1 MSAVHSLRTT
11 VESRYQWVI
20 VIVLS
25 ITCTISFGIL
35 FYSFTVFVEP
45 MEADLG
51 WSKAEITGAY
61 TVTMLV
67 SALSAAAIGRWID
80 RFGAKWLMTVGSVAA
95 CVLMLGWA
103 AVESVPAFYML
114 WFGLGIVSGAV
125 FYEPAFAL
133 IFRWF
138 PTHRSRAL
146 TVITF
151 IAGFASVIFI
161 PLSGALVDS
170 LGWRAALV
178 ALAVIMAVVTI
189 PIHAFVL
196 RDRELEDTPETP
208 ALPPI
213 RLTPAEAYRRPD
225 FWWLAAGFTLSLFVV
240 TGMSVHLVPYLISAG
255 YAPAVA
261 AGFGGAIGT
270 VALPG
275 RMIFTPLGARISR
288 HVILAMLIGL
298 QGLGLFALVAIQ
310 GTAGVWLFV
319 LMFGIGF
326 GSIAPNRAQL
336 IAETFGAAHFG
347 AISGRMSQIGV
358 LRALGPV
365 AVSVVL
371 SASGAY
377 QTPVTIL
384 AVMSMCGAACVLM
397 ASRSAVSSP
406 RSAQHPVHSG
416 RGAAEFDASS
426 TR

>member
-1 MSAVHSLRTT
+1 MNFDRRSIQNTLVA
-11 VESRYQWVI
+11 RYQWVI
-20 VIVLS
+20 VIALS
-25 ITCTISFGIL
+25 LTTTVSFGVL

-61 TVTMLV
+61 TITMLV
-67 SALSAAAIGRWID
+67 AALSAAAVGRMID
-80 RFGAKWLMTVGSVAA
+80 RIGAKRLMTVGSIAA
-95 CVLMLGWA
+95 CALTFGWA
-103 AVESVPAFYML
+103 VVDSVPAFYLL

-138 PTHRSRAL
+138 PLHRSRAL

-161 PLSGALVDS
+161 PLSGALVDA
-170 LGWRAALV
+170 LGWRAALF
-178 ALAVIMAVVTI
+178 ALAVIIAVVTI

-196 RDRELEDTPETP
+196 RDRAMEDPQTDTATPVP
-208 ALPPI
+208 A

-240 TGMSVHLVPYLISAG
+240 TGMSVHLVPYLIGAG
-255 YAPAVA
+255 YTPAVA

-275 RMIFTPLGARISR
+275 RIIFTPLGARISR
-288 HVILAMLIGL
+288 HVILALLVGL
-298 QGLGLFALVAIQ
+298 QGLGLLALVVV
-310 GTAGVWLFV
+310 GGDVGVWLFV

-326 GSIAPNRAQL
+326 GSIAPTRAQL
-336 IAETFGAAHFG
+336 IAETFGSAHFG

-371 SASGAY
+371 GATGSY
-377 QTPVTIL
+377 AIPVFIL
-384 AVMSMCGAACVLM
+384 AVMSGLGAGCVLL
-397 ASRSAVSSP
+397 ASRSALSYPSP
-406 RSAQHPVHSG
+406 AQHP
-416 RGAAEFDASS
+416 AAS
-426 TR
+426 